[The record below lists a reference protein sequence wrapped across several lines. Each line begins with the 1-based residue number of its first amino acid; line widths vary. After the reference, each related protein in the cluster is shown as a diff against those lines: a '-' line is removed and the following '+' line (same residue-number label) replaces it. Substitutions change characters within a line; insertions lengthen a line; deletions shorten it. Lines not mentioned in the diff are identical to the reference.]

1 MTREVKPGVEGA
13 ETGFGA
19 LIRGHRR
26 ARGWSQEELALRA
39 EVSTR
44 HMSCLETGRSLPSRE
59 MVLLLAR
66 TLGIDLGARN
76 ELLFRAGFAAAF
88 RKTPLDDRAM
98 APIHRAV
105 DLILAQQE
113 PFPALLLDRTWNLL
127 RANQAAARLF
137 ATFLGAPLTPDAP
150 LNLVRALFD
159 PAGMRQ
165 YIVNG
170 EEVDAAVRERLAR
183 IQAAHPGDERLRAL
197 VDDVRGTGPCCNGP
211 AVSRDAAARKFAGV
225 RERTGPVTDGAP
237 VAVLH
242 LRKGATEL
250 KLFTVLTTIGTPLDV
265 TAEDLTIESFFPAD
279 DATDRWFRGQI
290 PP

>member
-1 MTREVKPGVEGA
+1 MTREVKPVA
-13 ETGFGA
+13 TAFGA
-19 LIRGHRR
+19 LVRGHRR

-88 RKTPLDDRAM
+88 QKRPLDDRAM

-113 PFPALLLDRTWNLL
+113 PFPAVLLDRTWNLL

-137 ATFLGAPLTPDAP
+137 MTFLGAPLAPVEMGP

-170 EEVDAAVRERLAR
+170 DEVDTAVLERLAR
-183 IQAAHPGDERLRAL
+183 TQAAHPGDPVLSAL
-197 VDDVRGTGPCCNGP
+197 VDDVREGLPRGG
-211 AVSRDAAARKFAGV
+211 GL
-225 RERTGPVTDGAP
+225 VTDGAP

-250 KLFTVLTTIGTPLDV
+250 KLFTVLTSIGTPLDV
-265 TAEDLTIESFFPAD
+265 TAEELTIESLFPAD
-279 DATDRWFRGQI
+279 DATDRWFREGFSAVVAGETV
-290 PP
+290 

>member
-1 MTREVKPGVEGA
+1 MTREVKPVA
-13 ETGFGA
+13 ETAFGA
-19 LIRGHRR
+19 LVRGHRR

-66 TLGIDLGARN
+66 TLGIDLRARN

-88 RKTPLDDRAM
+88 QKRPLDDRAM

-127 RANQAAARLF
+127 RANRAAARLF
-137 ATFLGAPLTPDAP
+137 MTFLGAPLAPVETGP

-170 EEVDAAVRERLAR
+170 DEVDTAVLERLAR
-183 IQAAHPGDERLRAL
+183 TQAAHPGDTLLRAL
-197 VDDVRGTGPCCNGP
+197 VDDVRERKGPSAKESVPG
-211 AVSRDAAARKFAGV
+211 
-225 RERTGPVTDGAP
+225 TDGAP

-250 KLFTVLTTIGTPLDV
+250 KLFTVLTSIGTPLDV
-265 TAEDLTIESFFPAD
+265 TAEELTVESLFPAD
-279 DATDRWFRGQI
+279 DATDRWFREGFSAVVAGETV
-290 PP
+290 